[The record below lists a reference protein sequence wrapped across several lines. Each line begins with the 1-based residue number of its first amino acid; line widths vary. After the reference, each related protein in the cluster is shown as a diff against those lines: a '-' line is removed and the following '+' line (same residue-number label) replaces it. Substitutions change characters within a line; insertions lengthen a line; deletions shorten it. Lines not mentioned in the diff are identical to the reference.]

1 MMYQIG
7 FTLYILLFRLV
18 ALRHKKAKKM
28 VQGHRN
34 TWNVLQSEQLKDKH
48 PIWFHAASLGEFE
61 QGRPLIE
68 RIRKEQPEKTLLL
81 TFYSPSGYE
90 VRKNY
95 EGVDRVL
102 YLPFDTKHNVRRFL
116 DAVQPEMVF
125 FIKYE
130 FWPNYL
136 TQLRKR
142 GIPTYLISGI
152 FRDNQLFF
160 RPYGGFYRRLLT
172 SFHTLFVQNDA
183 SFKRLS
189 EIGQGDKTIVAGDT
203 RYDRVLDVKQEAQ
216 SYEIMETFQHEA
228 SRQSSVLLIA
238 GSTWPEDEQILLPF
252 INKQKQLRLVIA
264 PHQIDEGHL
273 KQIESQ
279 LNRKSLR
286 YSRAN
291 AENITQAE
299 VLLIDSFGM
308 LSSLYRYGKI
318 AYIGGG
324 FGAGIHNTL
333 EAAVYSIPILFG
345 PKHQKFNEARMLLE
359 AEGGFCIK
367 NETDFQEIMLHFLH
381 SEADR
386 QHAGACAGRLVKQC
400 SGGTDIIYNRLFV
413 TKS

>member
-28 VQGHRN
+28 VQGHRS

-116 DAVQPEMVF
+116 NAVQPEMVF

-136 TQLRKR
+136 TQLRRR

-189 EIGQGDKTIVAGDT
+189 EIGQGEKTIVAGDT
-203 RYDRVLDVKQEAQ
+203 RYDRVLDVKREAQ
-216 SYEIMETFQHEA
+216 SYEIMETFQQEA
-228 SRQSSVLLIA
+228 NRQSSVLLIA

-252 INKQKQLRLVIA
+252 INQQKQLRLVIA

-279 LNRKSLR
+279 LNRKTLR

-291 AENITQAE
+291 TDNITQAE

-333 EAAVYSIPILFG
+333 EAAVYSIPVLFG

-367 NETDFQEIMLHFLH
+367 NETDFQTIMLHFLH

-386 QHAGACAGRLVKQC
+386 QHAGDCAGRLVKQS
-400 SGGTDIIYNRLFV
+400 SGGTDLIYNRLFD